1 MDSDRRADIYRLHA
15 DFCKALS
22 DATRLLII
30 SELADGEVSVNALV
44 ERLGLH
50 QSNASK
56 HLSLL
61 REHGLVNTRREGTTV
76 FYSLA
81 DRRVYEAIKLLQEAQ
96 AAQIEKKRALTAG
109 IG

>member
-96 AAQIEKKRALTAG
+96 AAQIEKKLSLTAG